1 MKTLLK
7 FSFKRRFLNKMTL
20 FLQLMFIVII
30 TLMFYFD
37 KVSDLFNLEF
47 NQPIPIYIEPSLRKL
62 IINESEWESK
72 GFVLSPNKD
81 SITISKIKDVY
92 TISLVDDMFT
102 QSKIY
107 ELLLDNHQKRKENSS
122 NPSVYKWLE
131 DYQKIEVNFLEYKQE
146 ENQFKHQLI
155 ILFLTSIYFML
166 LNFIAVNSNEIIMEK
181 TSHMI
186 PIILT
191 HVKIRTHFLSKLI
204 IGFSSVLFQII
215 SSLGVVGVIAYSRY
229 QLDRGVGLIKLLV
242 KFLPFKLDSLNLDDI
257 LKLLDI
263 SWNDFYQVLLGL
275 VFILIGIL
283 IIQIFILILS
293 SKVKTMEEAASI
305 QGPFYLILLIIYY
318 LALSLNTTQSLSSG
332 FGYVLSY
339 IPVFSMLIMPMRLLT
354 QHVMPIEIMTSLL
367 FSFALI
373 SLIFILLYPLYKEG
387 IREEG

>member
-62 IINESEWESK
+62 IINEPEWESN

-263 SWNDFYQVLLGL
+263 SWNDFYQILLGL

-283 IIQIFILILS
+283 IIQILILILS
-293 SKVKTMEEAASI
+293 SKVNTMEEAASI

>member
-20 FLQLMFIVII
+20 FLQIMFIAVI

-62 IINESEWESK
+62 IINEPEWESK
-72 GFVLSPNKD
+72 GFVLSTNKD
-81 SITISKIKDVY
+81 SISISKVKDVY
-92 TISLVDDMFT
+92 TISLVDDVFT

-131 DYQKIEVNFLEYKQE
+131 DYQKIDINFLEYKQE

-191 HVKIRTHFLSKLI
+191 HVKIGTHFLSKLI
-204 IGFSSVLFQII
+204 IGFSFVLIQII
-215 SSLGVVGVIAYSRY
+215 SSMGIVGLIAYSRY
-229 QLDRGVGLIKLLV
+229 QLDRGEGLIKLMV
-242 KFLPFKLDSLNLDDI
+242 KFFPFKLDSVNLDDI

-263 SWNDFYQVLLGL
+263 SWNDLFQVLLGL

-283 IIQIFILILS
+283 IIQILILILS

-332 FGYVLSY
+332 FGYILSY
-339 IPVFSMLIMPMRLLT
+339 LPIFSMLIMPMRLLT

-373 SLIFILLYPLYKEG
+373 SLIFILMYPLYKEG

>member
-37 KVSDLFNLEF
+37 KVSDVFNLEF

-62 IINESEWESK
+62 IVNESAWTSK
-72 GFVLSPNKD
+72 GFVLSTNKN
-81 SITISKIKDVY
+81 SITISKVKDKY
-92 TISLVDDMFT
+92 TISLVDDLFT

-107 ELLLDNHQKRKENSS
+107 ELLLDNHQKRKESSS

-131 DYQKIEVNFLEYKQE
+131 DYQKIDVEFLEYHQE

-191 HVKIRTHFLSKLI
+191 HVKIRTHFISKLI
-204 IGFSSVLFQII
+204 IGFSAVLFQIM
-215 SSLGVVGVIAYSRY
+215 SSIGVVSVIAYTRY
-229 QLDRGVGLIKLLV
+229 QLDRGEGLIKLLV
-242 KFLPFKLDSLNLDDI
+242 KFLPFKLELMNLDDL
-257 LKLLDI
+257 LKLLDLD
-263 SWNDFYQVLLGL
+263 WNDFYQVVLGL
-275 VFILIGIL
+275 IFILIGIL
-283 IIQIFILILS
+283 IIQILILILS

-332 FGYVLSY
+332 FGYLLSY
-339 IPVFSMLIMPMRLLT
+339 IPIFSMLIMPMRLLT
-354 QHVMPIEIMTSLL
+354 QHVMPMEIITSIL

-373 SLIFILLYPLYKEG
+373 SLTFILMYPLYIRG
-387 IREEG
+387 LREEG

>member
-20 FLQLMFIVII
+20 FLQIMFIVVI

-62 IINESEWESK
+62 IINDSEWESK
-72 GFVLSPNKD
+72 GFILSTNKD
-81 SITISKIKDVY
+81 SITISKHKDVY
-92 TISLVDDMFT
+92 TISLVEDMFT

-107 ELLLDNHQKRKENSS
+107 ELLLDNHQKRKETSS

-191 HVKIRTHFLSKLI
+191 HVKIRTHFMSKLI
-204 IGFSSVLFQII
+204 IGFSSVLFQIL
-215 SSLGVVGVIAYSRY
+215 SSLGVVGLIAYSRY
-229 QLDRGVGLIKLLV
+229 QLDRGEGLIKFLV
-242 KFLPFKLDSLNLDDI
+242 KFLPFKLDSISLDDI
-257 LKLLDI
+257 FNLLDL
-263 SWNDFYQVLLGL
+263 SWNDFYQVVLGL
-275 VFILIGIL
+275 VFILLGIF
-283 IIQIFILILS
+283 IIQILILILS

-332 FGYVLSY
+332 FGYILSFLP
-339 IPVFSMLIMPMRLLT
+339 IFSMLIMPMRLLT
-354 QHVMPIEIMTSLL
+354 QHVMSIEIMTSIL

-373 SLIFILLYPLYKEG
+373 SLIFLLMYPLYKKG

>member
-20 FLQLMFIVII
+20 FLQIMFIVVI

-72 GFVLSPNKD
+72 GFVLSTNKD
-81 SITISKIKDVY
+81 SISISKVKDVY
-92 TISLVDDMFT
+92 TISLVDDVFT

-131 DYQKIEVNFLEYKQE
+131 DYQKIDINFLEYKQE

-191 HVKIRTHFLSKLI
+191 HVKIGTHFLSKLI
-204 IGFSSVLFQII
+204 IGFSSVLIQII
-215 SSLGVVGVIAYSRY
+215 SSMGIVGLIAYSRY
-229 QLDRGVGLIKLLV
+229 QLDRGEGLIKLLV
-242 KFLPFKLDSLNLDDI
+242 KFFPFKLDSVNLDDI

-263 SWNDFYQVLLGL
+263 SWNDLYQVLLGL

-283 IIQIFILILS
+283 IIQILILILS

-318 LALSLNTTQSLSSG
+318 LALSLNTTQSLNSG
-332 FGYVLSY
+332 FGYILSY
-339 IPVFSMLIMPMRLLT
+339 LPIFSMLIMPMRLLT

-373 SLIFILLYPLYKEG
+373 SLIFILMYPLYKEG

>member
-81 SITISKIKDVY
+81 SITISKVKDVY
-92 TISLVDDMFT
+92 TISLVEDMFT

-107 ELLLDNHQKRKENSS
+107 DLLLDNHQKRKETSS